1 MKNPVKGNLRIVGI
15 DPGKSGGIAVISE
28 DKIKASKTP
37 YEPIQMSLLITSAVN
52 SAHIDDEKLIVYIEN
67 VHAFPTDGRSSAFK
81 FGCNYGM
88 WLGIL
93 AANNITPI
101 KVSPFK
107 WMQEFAPLPKIKKER
122 KQMLKEIAQEMFPSI
137 KVTLSTADAIL
148 IAVYGVNNE

>member
-1 MKNPVKGNLRIVGI
+1 MIVGI

-28 DKIKASKTP
+28 GNIKASKTP
-37 YEPIQMSLLITSAVN
+37 YEPIQMSLTVSSAVN
-52 SAHIDDEKLIVYIEN
+52 SAHIENEKLKVYIEN

-93 AANNITPI
+93 ASNNITPI

-122 KQMLKEIAQEMFPSI
+122 KQMLKQIAQEMFPDI
-137 KVTLSTADAIL
+137 RVTLSTADAIL